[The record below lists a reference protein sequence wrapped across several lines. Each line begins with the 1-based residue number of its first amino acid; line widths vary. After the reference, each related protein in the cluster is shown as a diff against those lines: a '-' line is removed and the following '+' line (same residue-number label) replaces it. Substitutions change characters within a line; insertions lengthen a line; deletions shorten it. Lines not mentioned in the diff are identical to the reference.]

1 MISGSEH
8 DESRMLVPSL
18 LFVGVVV
25 AAVGSLGAP
34 LITSV
39 ATTFDVSLSSA
50 QWTLTLALLTGAVT
64 TPVLGRLGSGPH
76 RRAAILGTLGV
87 VSAGGIL
94 TALPLSFSWL
104 LLGRAAQG
112 VGLALTSML
121 MGVVRDHL
129 SDKRSGSTIAL
140 LSVASTAGVG
150 VGYPLSGF
158 LAEHGGLRLAYGFG
172 AAMTVMAFAVALR
185 VVPASTRERAT
196 RIEVPGAVLLALPLT
211 LVLVLISETAL
222 WRSRPWTAGV
232 LAAIAVVAAGI
243 WVRVELRS
251 SAPLVDLRLF
261 RHRAVVGANGAMLL
275 GGIGMYLLLTL
286 ATRYAQT
293 PSGAGYGFGLDVFAA
308 GLVLVPFSVFG
319 FLAGKLV
326 PRALPRVGAASA
338 LTVSAL
344 IVLVALALFAGT
356 RAGTR
361 AGIVELCA
369 VMAILGFGV
378 GSFSAALPAV
388 VLPVVPSAETSSV
401 MSINQVVRSVGF
413 SFGSAIG
420 GLVLAAG
427 TSPGSTFPGEDA
439 YTSAAWVGVIVTAA
453 AAIVSASVHHGRAI
467 AGHPT

>member
-1 MISGSEH
+1 MTADAGTC
-8 DESRMLVPSL
+8 DSRLLVPAL
-18 LFVGVVV
+18 VFVGVVV

-64 TPVLGRLGSGPH
+64 TPVLGRLASGPH
-76 RRAAILGTLGV
+76 RRAAMLGTLGV
-87 VSAGGIL
+87 VSVGGIL

-121 MGVVRDHL
+121 MGVARDHL
-129 SDKRSGSTIAL
+129 SDNRSGSTIAL

-158 LAEHGGLRLAYGFG
+158 LTEHGGLRVAYGFG
-172 AAMTVMAFAVALR
+172 AALTVMALAVAVKAIPPSPQKRSTGIDVPGALLLAVAL
-185 VVPASTRERAT
+185 S
-196 RIEVPGAVLLALPLT
+196 
-211 LVLVLISETAL
+211 LVLILVSETAL
-222 WRSRPWTAGV
+222 WTSPPWAVGT
-232 LAAIAVVAAGI
+232 LATVAVVSAGM

-251 SAPLVDLRLF
+251 SAPLVDLRLL
-261 RHRAVVGANGAMLL
+261 RHRAVVGANGAMFL
-275 GGIGMYLLLTL
+275 GGIGMYLLLTIV
-286 ATRYAQT
+286 TRYAQT
-293 PSGAGYGFGLDVFAA
+293 PSGAGYGFGLDVFMA
-308 GLVLVPFSVFG
+308 GLILVPFSMFG
-319 FLAGKLV
+319 FLGGKL
-326 PRALPRVGAASA
+326 APRVLRRVGPGSA

-344 IVLVALALFAGT
+344 IVLVSLALFAGT
-356 RAGTR
+356 RASV
-361 AGIVELCA
+361 VELCA

-388 VLPVVPSAETSSV
+388 VLPVVPSEETSSV

-413 SFGSAIG
+413 SLGSAIG

-427 TSPGSTFPGEDA
+427 TSPGSTFPIEDA
-439 YTSAAWVGVIVTAA
+439 YTTAAWVGVAVTAA
-453 AAIVSASVHHGRAI
+453 AAVTSATVLRSRGVAGPSTRAE
-467 AGHPT
+467 

>member
-1 MISGSEH
+1 M
-8 DESRMLVPSL
+8 PSL

-121 MGVVRDHL
+121 MGLVRDRM

-158 LAEHGGLRLAYGFG
+158 LAEHGGLRLAYGFA

-185 VVPASTRERAT
+185 VVPASTRTRAT
-196 RIEVPGAVLLALPLT
+196 RIDVPGAVLLALPLT

-261 RHRAVVGANGAMLL
+261 RHRAVVGANVAMFL

-326 PRALPRVGAASA
+326 PRALRRVGAGSA

-344 IVLVALALFAGT
+344 IVLVALALF
-356 RAGTR
+356 AGTR

-439 YTSAAWVGVIVTAA
+439 YTSAAWVGVVVTAA
-453 AAIVSASVHHGRAI
+453 AAIVSASVLHGRAI

>member
-8 DESRMLVPSL
+8 DESRMLVFSL

-158 LAEHGGLRLAYGFG
+158 LAEHGGLRLAYGFD
-172 AAMTVMAFAVALR
+172 AVMTVMAFAVALR
-185 VVPASTRERAT
+185 VVPASTRKRAT
-196 RIEVPGAVLLALPLT
+196 RIDVPGAVLLALPLT

-222 WRSRPWTAGV
+222 WTSRPWTAGV
-232 LAAIAVVAAGI
+232 LAAIAVVAAGR

-326 PRALPRVGAASA
+326 SRVLRRVGAGSA

-344 IVLVALALFAGT
+344 IVLVALALF
-356 RAGTR
+356 AGTR

-453 AAIVSASVHHGRAI
+453 AAIVSASVLHGRAI